1 MSLTCLNVLSSN
13 LKIYGK
19 LTASMSKVNTE
30 KCAFLLFMVL

>member
-1 MSLTCLNVLSSN
+1 MSLTYLNVLSSN

>member
-1 MSLTCLNVLSSN
+1 MSVTCLNVLSSN

-19 LTASMSKVNTE
+19 LTASLSKVNTE

>member
-1 MSLTCLNVLSSN
+1 MSVTCLNVLSSN
-13 LKIYGK
+13 LKMYGK